1 MPEDKVI
8 KSGQLT
14 LPRFVFLVA
23 CGVALFAIIN
33 FGLLSIGYLLLT
45 AVLCGLLLLI
55 AMDYGVNMEKVDL
68 TSNPSQAAAQAAALP
83 QDKPAS
89 ITARAQPVRSRTSR
103 AAKRK
108 IVRAHV

>member
-14 LPRFVFLVA
+14 LPRLVFLAA
-23 CGVALFAIIN
+23 CGGVLFIIVAY
-33 FGLLSIGYLLLT
+33 GLLNIGYLLLT

-55 AMDYGVNMEKVDL
+55 AMDYGVNIEKVDL
-68 TSNPSQAAAQAAALP
+68 SSNPAQAAAQAVALA

-89 ITARAQPVRSRTSR
+89 TAVRVQPARRRPSR
-103 AAKRK
+103 AAKR
-108 IVRAHV
+108 RR

>member
-14 LPRFVFLVA
+14 LPRVVFLAA
-23 CGVALFAIIN
+23 CGGILFVIVAYGWLN
-33 FGLLSIGYLLLT
+33 IGYLLLT

-68 TSNPSQAAAQAAALP
+68 SGAPAQAAAGDVPALTS
-83 QDKPAS
+83 DKPA
-89 ITARAQPVRSRTSR
+89 TPAVRVQPARRRTGR
-103 AAKRK
+103 PAKR
-108 IVRAHV
+108 RR

>member
-14 LPRFVFLVA
+14 LPRLVFLAA
-23 CGVALFAIIN
+23 CGGVLFIIVAY
-33 FGLLSIGYLLLT
+33 GLLNIGYLLLT

-55 AMDYGVNMEKVDL
+55 AMDYGVNIEKVDL
-68 TSNPSQAAAQAAALP
+68 SSNPAQAAAAQAVAVA

-89 ITARAQPVRSRTSR
+89 TAVRVQPARRRPSR
-103 AAKRK
+103 AAKR
-108 IVRAHV
+108 RR

>member
-14 LPRFVFLVA
+14 LPRLVFLAA
-23 CGVALFAIIN
+23 CGGVLFIIVAY
-33 FGLLSIGYLLLT
+33 GLLNIGYLLLT

-68 TSNPSQAAAQAAALP
+68 SSNPAQAAAAAQAVGLS

-89 ITARAQPVRSRTSR
+89 TAVRVQPARRRPSR
-103 AAKRK
+103 AAKR
-108 IVRAHV
+108 RR